1 MENTLNYYRKQK
13 EVHVVVA
20 KTFPGLLHLKKEC
33 DSSAFNALLLKA
45 LPGVKKYVQKR
56 LYFALALGQIDKNR
70 YRTEDFTDQLFIE
83 AYEHFDEIENERELY
98 PWLFKKADELLEDI
112 LVEEEF
118 DSYFFENID
127 TYAQQEWDE
136 MEEKFSTDG
145 DGDPMMI
152 EELDDIS
159 YSKTEYV
166 LDPIFVEEE
175 DKEISERLDR
185 QLGAKAIRRHADMVL
200 LHLPAP
206 VRAVYELYTEHQF
219 DAAEI
224 AKIRNRTVKEVKNF
238 LETARKSLR
247 ASFLNRYPQEQ

>member
-1 MENTLNYYRKQK
+1 MENTVNYYRKQK

-20 KTFPGLLHLKKEC
+20 NAFPGLLRLKREG
-33 DSSAFNALLLKA
+33 DTSAFNALLLKA

-56 LYFALALGQIDKNR
+56 LYIALAKGQIDKNR
-70 YRTEDFTDQLFIE
+70 YRTEEFTDQLFIE

-98 PWLFKKADELLEDI
+98 PWLFKKADELLEDT

-127 TYAQQEWDE
+127 IYARKEWDE

-145 DGDPMMI
+145 DGDLMMI

-159 YSKTEYV
+159 YPKNDYV
-166 LDPIFVEEE
+166 LNPIFIEEE
-175 DKEISERLDR
+175 DNEIIKRLDR
-185 QLGAKAIRRHADMVL
+185 QLGAENIRRHAEMVL
-200 LHLPAP
+200 FHLPAP
-206 VRAVYELYTEHQF
+206 VRTVYELHTEHQF

-224 AKIRNRTVKEVKNF
+224 AKIRNRSIKEVENL
-238 LETARKSLR
+238 LETARKGLR
-247 ASFLNRYPQEQ
+247 ASFLNRYPYKG